1 MKEPVVITEGEY
13 AKGEK
18 IFGDAAGRIEW
29 KVSSQDERSVAEAV
43 AASGA
48 RIAVVGIEK
57 YQGPLYE
64 ALEAN
69 AKGKPALIVRYG
81 VGYDSINLEKCKG
94 HNVILAITAGT
105 LDRSVAEH
113 TLALMLA
120 CARNVPFLDTE
131 VRSGRFTGRQ
141 GFELAGKT
149 LGLVGLG
156 HIGKFVAKMAAF
168 GFGMKVVVYDVLP
181 LEKASAAESLGTED
195 FKTRYGIAE
204 YHTEYGPCAAA
215 ADILSLHMPVLPSTI
230 KFMNKERLGRLKN
243 GALFINTSRGRLVD
257 EADLYDALLS
267 GRIAG
272 AGLDVFEKEP
282 YVPVS
287 PDKDLR
293 KLPNVVLTSHT
304 ASNTFEA
311 NAAMQRVIVG
321 NIDAYAAGDLARLTA
336 VKIP

>member
-13 AKGEK
+13 AKGER
-18 IFGDAAGRIEW
+18 IFGEAAGRYEW
-29 KVSSQDERSVAEAV
+29 KVIPQDEKTAAAAV

-48 RIAVVGIEK
+48 RVAVVGIEK
-57 YQGPLYE
+57 YNGHLYE
-64 ALEAN
+64 ALEEN
-69 AKGKPALIVRYG
+69 AKGKSALIIRYG
-81 VGYDSINLEKCKG
+81 VGYDSINLEKCRQ
-94 HNVILAITAGT
+94 HNVILAITPGA

-120 CARNVPFLDTE
+120 CARNLPFLDTE
-131 VRSGRFTGRQ
+131 VRAGRFTGRQ

-156 HIGKFVAKMAAF
+156 HIGKHVARMAAF

-181 LEKASAAESLGTED
+181 LEKAAAGENSGTED
-195 FKTRYGIAE
+195 FKTRYGISE
-204 YHTEYGPCAAA
+204 YHTEYGPCAEG

-230 KFMNKERLGRLKN
+230 KFMNADRFGRLKP
-243 GALFINTSRGRLVD
+243 GAFFINTGRGRLVD
-257 EADLYDALLS
+257 EADLYDALAS
-267 GRIAG
+267 GRLKG

-282 YVPVS
+282 YEPVS
-287 PDKDLR
+287 SDKDLR

-304 ASNTFEA
+304 ASNTAEA
-311 NAAMQRVIVG
+311 NAVMQRIIVQ
-321 NIDAYAAGDLARLTA
+321 NIDAYAAGELDRLTA